1 MKKLNLLT
9 FLSLFLSL
17 HALAQDKI
25 YKKNGEVIEATIVEI
40 GETEIKYKLFN
51 DLNGPTYVLDK
62 DRLKKTVYQN
72 GREETY
78 FNSLKDIS
86 LYADQ
91 SKNAIK
97 VNFLSP
103 LFGFTQ
109 ISFER
114 SLKPGRSFELTLG
127 IIGLGKRQAYFRY
140 DNYNSSQLYRGAA
153 GAFVTGGYKF
163 LTLPNFIRSG
173 DKYSHVLQ
181 GWYAKPEAI
190 LGVYSQNTLTRQNI
204 FSSSSSYQQSV
215 ITGKETIAMGA
226 LILNLGKQWVL
237 GDAFLIDVY
246 GGIGYALASNNRN
259 YNSSYY
265 YYDEG
270 PGNHFAL
277 SNPEGSGVGLTGGLK
292 IGLLLNKKKK

>member
-1 MKKLNLLT
+1 MKKFNLLI
-9 FLSLFLSL
+9 LLALFLSL
-17 HALAQDKI
+17 HTFAQDKI

-62 DRLKKTVYQN
+62 DRLKKTVYKN

-78 FNSLKDIS
+78 FNSLKDAS

-91 SKNAIK
+91 AKDALKI
-97 VNFLSP
+97 NFLSP
-103 LFGFTQ
+103 LFGYTQ
-109 ISFER
+109 VSFER
-114 SLKPGRSFELTLG
+114 SIKPGRSFELTLG
-127 IIGLGKRQAYFRY
+127 IIGLGKRQPYFRY
-140 DNYNSSQLYRGAA
+140 DNYNNSSQLYRGAA
-153 GAFVTGGYKF
+153 GAFVAAGYKF

-181 GWYAKPEAI
+181 GWYAKPEVI
-190 LGVYSQNTLTRQNI
+190 LGAYSQNTISRLNP
-204 FSSSSSYQQSV
+204 FSSSTQFKTS
-215 ITGKETIAMGA
+215 GKETIAMGA

-237 GDAFLIDVY
+237 GEAFLIDLY
-246 GGIGYALASNNRN
+246 WGIGYALASNNRN
-259 YNSSYY
+259 NNNYY
-265 YYDEG
+265 YGEG

-292 IGLLLNKKKK
+292 IGLLLNKNKKK